1 LTNYRQTA
9 QILADV
15 LVLASEDRNG
25 KPVTELCRK
34 ANVSHGRLQGFLSNL
49 TGSGLMNKI
58 EYDGKHT
65 YVITPKGKDY
75 LEHYKQWSSITESF
89 GLEM

>member
-1 LTNYRQTA
+1 VTNRQTV

-15 LVLASEDRNG
+15 LSLTSEDKNG

-34 ANVSHGRLQGFLSNL
+34 ANISHGRLQRFLGNL
-49 TGSGLMNKI
+49 TGSGLINKI

-65 YVITPKGKDY
+65 FVITSKGKTY
-75 LEHYKQWSSITESF
+75 LEEYRKFSEYAESF